1 MYKDVIRKNQSYLII
16 VKIYLYETKRKRL
29 NEQSQKK
36 KIEIKFEEA
45 IEFPIEKKKKDSE
58 IEWTNKRASES
69 ESASKEGASMA
80 DRKEGQI

>member
-45 IEFPIEKKKKDSE
+45 IEFPIEKKKKRFR
-58 IEWTNKRASES
+58 N
-69 ESASKEGASMA
+69 
-80 DRKEGQI
+80 